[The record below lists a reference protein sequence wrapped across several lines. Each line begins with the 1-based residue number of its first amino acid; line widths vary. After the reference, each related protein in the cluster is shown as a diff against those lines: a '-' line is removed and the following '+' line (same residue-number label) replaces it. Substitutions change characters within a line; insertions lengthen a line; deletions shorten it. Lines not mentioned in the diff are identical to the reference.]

1 MCTVWLADGGA
12 RAIKIER
19 AEGETA
25 RNHDSAVKGASA
37 YFAWPNLGKES
48 AVLEIML
55 SKASVL
61 VQDLIPST
69 LHRMGLTPAF
79 PHSLG
84 SANKLSYGLYF
95 VSRF

>member
-1 MCTVWLADGGA
+1 MTVLSKA
-12 RAIKIER
+12 RQPII
-19 AEGETA
+19 
-25 RNHDSAVKGASA
+25 
-37 YFAWPNLGKES
+37 AWPNRGKDS

-79 PHSLG
+79 LHSLG
-84 SANKLSYGLYF
+84 SANKLSYGPYF
-95 VSRF
+95 LLGF